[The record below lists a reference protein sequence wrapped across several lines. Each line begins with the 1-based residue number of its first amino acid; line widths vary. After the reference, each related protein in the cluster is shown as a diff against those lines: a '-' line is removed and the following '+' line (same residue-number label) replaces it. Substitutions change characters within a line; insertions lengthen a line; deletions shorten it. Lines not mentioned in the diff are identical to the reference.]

1 LNFSKGDEMS
11 QLTLPM
17 LTVYE
22 GPRLV
27 PADVVAACKTYR
39 DAVRMCWNLKPRTR
53 MTRAQLAEETG
64 CYASHVTDYLN
75 DDEAKRDLP
84 AKHINAFEVSCGNR
98 LITQWMAAQAHF
110 TILETLL
117 LQKAA

>member
-1 LNFSKGDEMS
+1 MS

-64 CYASHVTDYLN
+64 CYASHVTDYLS
-75 DDEAKRDLP
+75 EEPTRRSLP
-84 AKHINAFEVSCGNR
+84 AEHIQAFEVACGNR

-117 LQKAA
+117 QQKAA